1 MRQLFNVNNYKARW
15 LFLFLIAMYLIISYI
30 LNTSIVSDQ
39 IIVQSYTLM
48 PDYQLP
54 SLIAALKKSQS
65 FSYFLL
71 PFLILIKVVVLTL
84 IIFIAIIFLEIDI
97 SFNPILKVTL
107 LSEFVF
113 VIAALVKVIGLM
125 YFHDINT
132 LEDLAVYTP
141 LSLYSI
147 LGDTFGKYFVY
158 PLKVI
163 NVFELLYIA
172 ILSYA
177 LSIVLDIDYFKSVR
191 AILLTYGVA
200 LLLWIVLLMFLQY
213 AYM

>member
-97 SFNPILKVTL
+97 SFNTILK
-107 LSEFVF
+107 